1 MSDLLPS
8 HEDRIPPLTG
18 LLYLNALAALHELL
32 QPRTYLEIGVAD
44 GATLR
49 PAQCASI
56 AIDPDMH
63 LTQDVVGKKP
73 CCLLFQST
81 SDAFF
86 AQHDPLRLLQRP
98 VDLAFLDGMHWYE
111 YLLRD
116 FANTE
121 RFCEPDSVIVL
132 HDCVPTDVYMAR
144 RDRWDEGQ
152 RQLAPTPNSW
162 TGDVWKILLL
172 LRRYRPDLQIH
183 CFDSVG
189 TGLVLITHLD
199 PRSRVIAESY
209 DTMVTEVATL
219 TLYDYGLR
227 RYVGELHLRDAAL
240 LTDRQELA
248 RRFRTGGGVIGAG

>member
-1 MSDLLPS
+1 MSELPPG

-18 LLYLNALAALHELL
+18 LRYLNVLAALHELL
-32 QPRTYLEIGVAD
+32 QPQAYLEIGVAGGD
-44 GATLR
+44 TLR
-49 PAQCASI
+49 LAQCASL

-63 LTQDVVGKKP
+63 LTPDVVGRKP

-86 AQHDPLRLLQRP
+86 AQHDPVRLLQRP

-116 FANTE
+116 FANAE
-121 RFCEPDSVIVL
+121 RCCEPDSVIVL
-132 HDCVPTDVYMAR
+132 HDCVPTDIYMAR
-144 RDRWDEGQ
+144 REQWDETQ
-152 RQLAPTPNSW
+152 RRLAPSPDSW
-162 TGDVWKILLL
+162 TGDVWKTLLL

-183 CFDSVG
+183 CFDSDG

-199 PRSRVIAESY
+199 PRSPVIAEHY
-209 DTMVTEVATL
+209 DAMVAEVATL
-219 TLYDYGLR
+219 TLRAYGLR
-227 RYVGELHLRDAAL
+227 RYVDELQLQDTAL

-248 RRFRTGGGVIGAG
+248 RRFRMGGRVIGAA